1 MTRLTVACCI
11 TMTDDASH
19 LAMCLG
25 QSDAD
30 AQTYANL
37 GWQDAQ
43 GNLYAAASF
52 LSESMTQDPTK
63 SLTRPAW
70 DTEPYTV
77 NMTGA
82 ARAQAAL
89 VVWPGEA
96 EDPGDPPLAQP
107 DKITV
112 IVGLPGVEAL
122 AAMGLI
128 PVPQDDEGGDDA

>member
-1 MTRLTVACCI
+1 MTRLTVACCA
-11 TMTDDASH
+11 TMTDDANH

-30 AQTYANL
+30 AQTYANA

-52 LSESMTQDPTK
+52 LFESMTQDPQQ
-63 SLTRPAW
+63 SLTRPGW
-70 DTEPYTV
+70 DSDRPYTV

-89 VVWPGEA
+89 VIWDGEGPIPQAAPG
-96 EDPGDPPLAQP
+96 Q
-107 DKITV
+107 ITV
-112 IVGLPGVEAL
+112 VGGMDGPSAL
-122 AAMGLI
+122 AAMGLTT
-128 PVPQDDEGGDDA
+128 PSHG

>member
-1 MTRLTVACCI
+1 MTRLTVACCA

-30 AQTYANL
+30 AQTYVNA
-37 GWQDAQ
+37 GCQDAQ

-52 LSESMTQDPTK
+52 LSESMTQDPQGT
-63 SLTRPAW
+63 LQRPAW

-77 NMTGA
+77 NMTAA

-89 VVWPGEA
+89 VIWDGEEPTPQAAPG
-96 EDPGDPPLAQP
+96 Q
-107 DKITV
+107 ITV
-112 IVGLPGVEAL
+112 VGGMPGRDAL
-122 AAMGLI
+122 AAMGLT
-128 PVPQDDEGGDDA
+128 PVPDDEDLI